1 MNWHIFTRYIQLLS
15 LEGGLVAKS
24 PDFAFRFINSCSTAS
39 GVRSFLPIF
48 KFLLQLD
55 IVLAD
60 KRDSLSMPTGLIDV

>member
-24 PDFAFRFINSCSTAS
+24 PDFAFRFINSCSTTS
-39 GVRSFLPIF
+39 GVRSFPPI